1 MKSDPNCFKKEI
13 EEILEKERWIG
24 RMNGII
30 QGAMSVI
37 DELRIEDKE
46 DRVSV
51 IKRALCLSEATAGKI
66 VDEWGE

>member
-1 MKSDPNCFKKEI
+1 MDRTYEWK
-13 EEILEKERWIG
+13 
-24 RMNGII
+24 I
-30 QGAMSVI
+30 QGAMSVL

-51 IKRALCLSEATAGKI
+51 IKRALCLSEATSGKI